1 MNINVPMLRP
11 KAQRIITVRA
21 SYLFIMGEVKI
32 VRAPQTKNVV
42 LLKIAISFAEI
53 SRSCYI
59 YRSAGPKAP
68 VSALMK
74 KTVAITVIKMNRRKT
89 RGTSERSLASVR
101 FTEET
106 VSASISLLC
115 LPCSTFADLFFIIR
129 RSSFEPYKC

>member
-11 KAQRIITVRA
+11 KAQRIITERA
-21 SYLFIMGEVKI
+21 SYLFIIGEVKI

-74 KTVAITVIKMNRRKT
+74 KTVAITDIKMNLRKT
-89 RGTSERSLASVR
+89 RGTSERSLASVK

-129 RSSFEPYKC
+129 RSSFEPYRC